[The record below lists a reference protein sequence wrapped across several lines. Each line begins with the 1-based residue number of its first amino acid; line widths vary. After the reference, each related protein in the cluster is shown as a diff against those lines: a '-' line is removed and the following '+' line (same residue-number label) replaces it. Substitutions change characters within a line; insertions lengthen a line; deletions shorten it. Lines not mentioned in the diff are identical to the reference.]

1 MKILPTGIGEW
12 VVFLLLVGGAVSGVR
27 SCRNEFKDGGED
39 SAKSAQT
46 AEASTATAEALPE
59 RRGSALDFD
68 EVSLGETI
76 GRLTYQVAKGK
87 SILEDPYA
95 CEKVVRDL
103 VNATMS
109 EAIRSTANSTNDTSQ
124 ISYTDDGFTCDG
136 HLYPPSRFG
145 YTYAG
150 WRTAVRAYRAHTE
163 KWKAANAARK
173 DEDK

>member
-1 MKILPTGIGEW
+1 MKILPSGIFEW
-12 VVFLLLVGGAVSGVR
+12 VVFILLVGGAVNGIR
-27 SCRNEFKDGGED
+27 SCRNEFKDGGE
-39 SAKSAQT
+39 T
-46 AEASTATAEALPE
+46 AEASAATAEDVPE

-68 EVSLGETI
+68 EVTLGETI
-76 GRLTYQVAKGK
+76 GSLTYQVVKGK

-103 VNATMS
+103 VNATMKV
-109 EAIRSTANSTNDTSQ
+109 AISSTSDSTNETSR

>member
-39 SAKSAQT
+39 SAKPAQT

-103 VNATMS
+103 VNATMKV
-109 EAIRSTANSTNDTSQ
+109 AISSTSDSTNETSQ

-150 WRTAVRAYRAHTE
+150 WRTAVRAYRAHNA

>member
-12 VVFLLLVGGAVSGVR
+12 VVFLLLVGGAVSGIR
-27 SCRNEFKDGGED
+27 SCRNEFKDGGE
-39 SAKSAQT
+39 T
-46 AEASTATAEALPE
+46 AEASTATAEDVPE

-68 EVSLGETI
+68 EVTLGETI
-76 GRLTYQVAKGK
+76 GSLTYQVAKGK

-103 VNATMS
+103 VNATMKV
-109 EAIRSTANSTNDTSQ
+109 AISSTSDSTNETSQ

-136 HLYPPSRFG
+136 RLYTPSRFG

-150 WRTAVRAYRAHTE
+150 WRTAVRAYRAHNA

>member
-1 MKILPTGIGEW
+1 MKILPSGVFEW
-12 VVFLLLVGGAVSGVR
+12 VVFILLVGGAVNGIR
-27 SCRNEFKDGGED
+27 SCCSSPKEGEGGGE
-39 SAKSAQT
+39 T
-46 AEASTATAEALPE
+46 AEASTETAEAVPE
-59 RRGSALDFD
+59 RRGSLLDFD
-68 EVSLGETI
+68 EVTLGETI
-76 GRLTYQVAKGK
+76 GRLTYQVVKGK

-103 VNATMS
+103 VNATMKV
-109 EAIRSTANSTNDTSQ
+109 AISSTSDSTNETSR

-136 HLYPPSRFG
+136 RLYPPSRFG